1 MAQVGLAASE
11 WLAAASV
18 SDLEW
23 VLRQTC
29 HTIDQPLLE
38 RIAIEMV
45 EWQRAHEKFTST
57 LQFTAM
63 LKEAE
68 KELRREQPNLK
79 LPSLVKT
86 SLRIF
91 LNQEMPQLTLGLE
104 AAFEHLATHGR
115 CCIICFNRWET
126 TAVWDADHTRASL
139 ACPPTPARPCPPI
152 SRLSGGECPSMR
164 LRCEAFCD
172 ATRSRTSM

>member
-29 HTIDQPLLE
+29 HTIDKPLLE

-45 EWQRAHEKFTST
+45 EWQRGHGKFTST

-63 LKEAE
+63 LKEVE
-68 KELRREQPNLK
+68 RELRREQPNLK

-126 TAVWDADHTRASL
+126 TAVRDGDHTRASL
-139 ACPPTPARPCPPI
+139 AWPHPCPPLP
-152 SRLSGGECPSMR
+152 SHFEAERGECPSMR
-164 LRCEAFCD
+164 LRCEAFYD